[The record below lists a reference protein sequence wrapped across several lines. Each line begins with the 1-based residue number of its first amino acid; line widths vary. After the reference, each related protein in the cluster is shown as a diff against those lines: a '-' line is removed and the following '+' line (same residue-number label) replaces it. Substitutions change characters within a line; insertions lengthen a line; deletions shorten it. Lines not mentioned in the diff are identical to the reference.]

1 LSTAPNYEALTCVYE
16 LMSVLPELDGV
27 TAEERSSIERIRNA
41 ALKSFAIYGTS
52 ATSLRT
58 VAAAAG
64 VSVGLVQHHFANKA
78 GLIKAVD
85 DHVLGLVITAIAP
98 PMPEPPADSVAEMG
112 SRVTRIVAEH
122 PDVVD
127 YVGRALIDGS
137 PLGTT
142 IFDTLAAFGTARWNQ
157 RTERGETRLDL
168 DLTWAALNS
177 LVLALGA
184 LILRGHIERQ
194 LPESFTTPTQL
205 RRWQDSVNTLLRE
218 GLFRQRPSDD
228 RAVES

>member
-1 LSTAPNYEALTCVYE
+1 MLQGEPAAATSVGYQNGGPEAL
-16 LMSVLPELDGV
+16 
-27 TAEERSSIERIRNA
+27 RSWRLAGFLSA
-41 ALKSFAIYGTS
+41 AP
-52 ATSLRT
+52 
-58 VAAAAG
+58 AAR
-64 VSVGLVQHHFANKA
+64 
-78 GLIKAVD
+78 
-85 DHVLGLVITAIAP
+85 AIAAP
-98 PMPEPPADSVAEMG
+98 IPEPPADSVAEMA
-112 SRVTRIVAEH
+112 SRVTWIVAEH

-137 PLGTT
+137 PLGAT